1 MSIKFV
7 FEDNETVP
15 ISMLLKKSYNG
26 DNIFFSSGCANILSK
41 AIEIQTENDFIIMYY
56 DVAPNNVKTVKG
68 YENLRMTIKANNIK
82 NMIVVPIICIE
93 YIALRMLDKYDQL
106 LISSK
111 YKDAYNYLVKDL
123 DWGTY
128 VNTCNPNSYILES
141 IEHFYKSV
149 LTQMQTQICKHN
161 SHNYIGNTGQIDW
174 DSGSGKYFYLDCP
187 CERFCKLECKDKVA
201 LKAERLYFEL
211 PLSIIVN
218 KMHRKYIESLGI
230 GFSDTKLIDVENERK
245 LFYDKL
251 CANMKV
257 NGIKIKFT

>member
-93 YIALRMLDKYDQL
+93 YITLRMLDKYNQL

-161 SHNYIGNTGQIDW
+161 SHNYIGNTGH
-174 DSGSGKYFYLDCP
+174 
-187 CERFCKLECKDKVA
+187 KDKVA